1 MSQAKQ
7 GSWRYLFVGSH
18 HDEREEK
25 LLGYVV
31 HRMKAGAHL
40 ADVVEEEY
48 VRRNASKEEVDE
60 LIRDPELVHAAREHM
75 ESALELE
82 APYPRP
88 P

>member
-7 GSWRYLFVGSH
+7 GSWQFLFVGSH
-18 HDEREEK
+18 HDERKEK

-40 ADVVEEEY
+40 GDVVEEEY
-48 VRRNASKEEVDE
+48 VRRNASKEEVDD
-60 LIRDPELVHAAREHM
+60 LIRDPELAHAAREHL
-75 ESALELE
+75 ESALESE